1 MKTTQESKP
10 TPLAIP
16 ESDQKDIEKLY
27 GAIQRSRAKL
37 VGPDGRTQKLPVSLY
52 KFLLQLIADL
62 QEGKSVSII
71 QNAAKLTTVEAA
83 SLLGVSR
90 QFLINLLEQGKIP
103 FHNVGTHRRIY
114 VKDLLVFKAKRDG
127 HRRRILDDLVDAEVA
142 DGLYDKIPPPDAE
155 HD

>member
-1 MKTTQESKP
+1 MKTTQQPKT

-62 QEGKSVSII
+62 QEGGSVSII
-71 QNAAKLTTVEAA
+71 QNEAKLTTVEAA

-103 FHNVGTHRRIY
+103 FHKVGTHRRVY
-114 VKDLLVFKAKRDG
+114 VKDVLVFKGRRDG
-127 HRRRILDDLVDAEVA
+127 HRRRVLDDLIEAEIA
-142 DGLYDKIPPPDAE
+142 DGFYDKIPPPNAE

>member
-10 TPLAIP
+10 TPLAIA

-27 GAIQRSRAKL
+27 SAIQRSRAKL

-71 QNAAKLTTVEAA
+71 QNEAKLTTVEAA
-83 SLLGVSR
+83 SLLGISR

-103 FHNVGTHRRIY
+103 HHKVGTHRRIY
-114 VKDLLVFKAKRDG
+114 VKDVLAFKAKRDG
-127 HRRRILDDLVDAEVA
+127 NRRRILDDLVEAEIA
-142 DGLYDKIPPPDAE
+142 DGLYDKVRPPDAE
-155 HD
+155 HT